1 MTEHF
6 IRVVLGEKTRAIRF
20 DNRARMRMGSLDRP
34 FDVYDLSKPKKSFGA
49 LCAWLWACLVDRDGV
64 ETPEDVAD
72 LVTPENQ
79 TQLLD
84 ALIEAIKLGLPKGP
98 NEKADAKN
106 DSAESARG
114 HASTSA

>member
-1 MTEHF
+1 MVEHF
-6 IRVVLGEKTRAIRF
+6 HKVVLGDKTRVIRF

-49 LCAWLWACLVDRDGV
+49 LCAWLWACLVDRHGI

-79 TQLLD
+79 AGLLD
-84 ALIEAIKLGLPKGP
+84 TLIETIKLGLPKDP

-106 DSAESARG
+106 SSAENAPG